1 MSRLLIVDD
10 SNVIRSRIERIYA
23 GDADVEIAGKAANG
37 HEAVDFV
44 KKESPDA
51 VTMDLTMPEM
61 DGIGCIE
68 AIMQIDNSVKILVV
82 SALSDKATGIEAI
95 SKGARGFLCKPF
107 TDEELRSAMEKLLSS
122 KDRG

>member
-1 MSRLLIVDD
+1 MARLLIVDD
-10 SNVIRSRIERIYA
+10 SNVIRSRIERIYE
-23 GDADVEIAGKAANG
+23 GDPHILIAGKATNG
-37 HEAVDFV
+37 HEAIDFV
-44 KKESPDA
+44 KKETPDI

-68 AIMQIDNSVKILVV
+68 GMMEVNSSIKILVV

-107 TDEELRSAMEKLLSS
+107 TDADLRGALEKLLSS
-122 KDRG
+122 KDRS